1 MVEKSRFKSFN
12 NANYLN
18 RKPANIN
25 RNFTSCAFMMNF
37 AFIDLIEVIC
47 SRNLENNEIFVKFQ
61 EQRLP
66 FKEIEKKKD
75 LKEKCLL
82 VEQMSNLADLIVQ
95 RIFLEHHYIDYQWPT
110 NLNES
115 EDNFEGE
122 MESIKLFI
130 ERDVYVQNIIENP
143 KSNKIIWS
151 VLEFL
156 AQGI

>member
-115 EDNFEGE
+115 
-122 MESIKLFI
+122 
-130 ERDVYVQNIIENP
+130 VY
-143 KSNKIIWS
+143 
-151 VLEFL
+151 
-156 AQGI
+156 